1 MGVRFMTKT
10 NDIDRT
16 RDQVLAHGV
25 ILSVRLGPGAPV
37 LAACRAAIRGGISV
51 LEVALTTPGA
61 VETIGVLA
69 REGKALIGG
78 GTLLTPDDVRAVH
91 AAGGKFASS
100 LVFDPEVVAE
110 AQRLG
115 LLPLPGAATPTE
127 IMAAYREGA
136 RLMRV
141 FPVGALGGATF
152 IRAMR
157 RPFPDVAL
165 IPTGGPTTENL
176 WEYFAAGAAA
186 VGVSAEVVP
195 MSFTEEVVEDAAR
208 RIRGAVERARHV
220 SI

>member
-16 RDQVLAHGV
+16 RDQVLAHGL
-25 ILSVRLGPGAPV
+25 ILSVRLGPDAPV

-51 LEVALTTPGA
+51 VEVALTTPGA
-61 VETIGVLA
+61 LETIGTLA

-78 GTLLTPDDVRAVH
+78 GTILTTDDVRAVH

-110 AQRLG
+110 AQRVG
-115 LLPLPGAATPTE
+115 LLPLPGAGTPTE
-127 IMAAYREGA
+127 IIAAYQQGA
-136 RLMRV
+136 RLVRV
-141 FPVGALGGATF
+141 FPVGALGGPAF

-165 IPTGGPTTENL
+165 IATGGPTTDNF

-195 MSFTEEVVEDAAR
+195 TSFTEEVVEEAAR
-208 RIRGAVERARHV
+208 RVRRAADRARHV